1 MSGYTKS
8 AAAMI
13 KILASYKYKKP
24 KNNILSAI
32 P

>member
-8 AAAMI
+8 AAAM
-13 KILASYKYKKP
+13 ILASYKYKKP